1 MTNNVKPQ
9 TEPKD
14 PRFIERAKQK
24 IRERNARL
32 TSAEKEDRQKR
43 MGIRK

>member
-1 MTNNVKPQ
+1 MTKNEKPA

-14 PRFIERAKQK
+14 SRFIERTKLK
-24 IRERNARL
+24 IKARNARL